1 MERRYAKD
9 SAAALETPLDAKR
22 LGGLGLKKFTETFK
36 RFLVR
41 TDGFEMIEYGVM
53 TAIIVGAVVITLVL
67 MMVVVSNSFAQV
79 AALL

>member
-1 MERRYAKD
+1 MPRIAQRH
-9 SAAALETPLDAKR
+9 SKR
-22 LGGLGLKKFTETFK
+22 LWIQKNERGLGMKKFGATFK

-41 TDGFEMIEYGVM
+41 TDGFEMVEYGVM
-53 TAIIVGAVVITLVL
+53 TAMIVGAVIIALVL

>member
-1 MERRYAKD
+1 M
-9 SAAALETPLDAKR
+9 
-22 LGGLGLKKFTETFK
+22 KKFGATFK

-41 TDGFEMIEYGVM
+41 TDGFEMVEYGVM
-53 TAIIVGAVVITLVL
+53 TAMIVGAVIIALVL